1 MLGLRLLRGDSANGP
16 TAPSNSWAKGSHRT
30 WKMDIDKRSMFIGD
44 KDHLIVADM
53 DSDYK
58 ITTVTAYDVSG
69 DKPKEQWSA
78 DPRTDSFYLF
88 YWGDYVVA
96 GDMLIK
102 ADTGKTTDAPWT
114 ERPTSGIVLPSTAKE
129 KPQIAEVI
137 AVSDSVKEGKE
148 NKNIIKGV
156 ADPCGG

>member
-1 MLGLRLLRGDSANGP
+1 
-16 TAPSNSWAKGSHRT
+16 
-30 WKMDIDKRSMFIGD
+30 
-44 KDHLIVADM
+44 M

-114 ERPTSGIVLPSTAKE
+114 ETNLLPFFTTSPLKNPYPLVVAPPSGKYPLITSFNSLDRK
-129 KPQIAEVI
+129 
-137 AVSDSVKEGKE
+137 SV
-148 NKNIIKGV
+148 V
-156 ADPCGG
+156 